1 MRCRIKSVVNKA
13 FYLLGC
19 FVTINIVYYIQY
31 FGPDVTVTA
40 DRVFDNN
47 SRPWFTGSFGQDTF
61 FEGEVVAVSLEE
73 ENTGDSTTTNNK
85 FGRKGKI
92 QHPQPIRTFLRA
104 KKIPMSASTREL
116 TTSIYGDG
124 CGDNPFRN
132 RLQKLLRY
140 WIKLVRPHIIQY
152 FLCYG
157 SLLGYHRTGDVIP
170 YDHDV
175 DMCVNRRDFERLSVL
190 EVRRPIRFRSKRPHL
205 IVQRKSPNG
214 TALRRNCRG
223 AWVPMKTDRCS
234 ILSPAA
240 RVILGNYNF
249 LDVYPY
255 VVDERQAEETD
266 ARFEP
271 QHIYP
276 VQRCLFMGLE
286 TRCPHNASAL
296 LAAQYGS
303 DFARKPH
310 HVCRGGEW
318 VATGNNVTERKLLY
332 VIEQREKTQK
342 KLLRR
347 KKRKRKSVWKKKD
360 FNYFKKGIWVRS
372 LWFSLKWFSLQM

>member
-13 FYLLGC
+13 FYLIGC
-19 FVTINIVYYIQY
+19 FVAINIVYYIQY
-31 FGPDVTVTA
+31 FGPDVNVTA

-47 SRPWFTGSFGQDTF
+47 SRPWLTGSFGRDTF
-61 FEGEVVAVSLEE
+61 FEGDGFFVSLED
-73 ENTGDSTTTNNK
+73 ENAVGPTTTTK
-85 FGRKGKI
+85 GFGSEGKI
-92 QHPQPIRTFLRA
+92 RRPHHNRTFLRV
-104 KKIPMSASTREL
+104 KNIPMTASSREL
-116 TTSIYGDG
+116 TSSIYGDG
-124 CGDNPFRN
+124 CGDNPFRK
-132 RLQKLLRY
+132 RLQRLLRY
-140 WIKLVRPHIIQY
+140 WIKLVRSQNIEY

-175 DMCVNRRDFERLSVL
+175 DMCVNRRDFERLSKL

-223 AWVPMKTDRCS
+223 SWVPIKTDRCS
-234 ILSPAA
+234 ILSPPA

-255 VVDERQAEETD
+255 VVDKRQAEETD
-266 ARFEP
+266 VRFEQ

-286 TRCPHNASAL
+286 TRCPHNATAL

-303 DFARKPH
+303 KFARKPH
-310 HVCRGGEW
+310 HVCRTGEW

-332 VIEQREKTQK
+332 VIEQREKKQK
-342 KLLRR
+342 NLLRR
-347 KKRKRKSVWKKKD
+347 KTRKRNAFREEKK
-360 FNYFKKGIWVRS
+360 I
-372 LWFSLKWFSLQM
+372 